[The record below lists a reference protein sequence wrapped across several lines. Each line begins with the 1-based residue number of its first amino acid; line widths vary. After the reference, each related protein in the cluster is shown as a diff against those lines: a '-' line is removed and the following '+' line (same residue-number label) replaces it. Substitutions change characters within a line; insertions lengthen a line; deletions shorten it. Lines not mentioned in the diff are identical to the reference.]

1 MAREVLNSAPACRL
15 EAQAPTASPLAL
27 LFRVNALQA
36 WRRVKAIRERS
47 RLLSSLIGFFIV
59 GYVTLAF
66 WLFRFGMEFVIT
78 HFPGLGSL
86 LVERLLFLLFAF
98 LFVLL
103 LFSNLVISYTNL
115 FRNRETTFLLSLPVP
130 PQIIFRWKL
139 VESTLLASWAFLFLI
154 APLLASY
161 GLTNHVAWHF
171 YPATVILI
179 ALFIVL
185 PAVAGAWLAV
195 NIARYLDRRAFQ
207 ITAVSVALLLLIGA
221 AFWLR
226 TEQITD
232 EMFETRVLAVLDK
245 LLLKTR
251 FAQFALLP
259 SYWLSA
265 GVLQWSE
272 GALAAAAFF
281 GLVLLSHSLFFGCL
295 AFTRMGGLFYEA
307 VSTVQSRGNV
317 FGQWT
322 WFRRWERLQNRF
334 GYGRGAVERAAGL
347 LPGVPLDV
355 RALLVKDVRMFWRD
369 TTQWGQTLVLF
380 GLLGA
385 YIINLRHFSQQ
396 LTNPFW
402 VHLVSYL
409 NLGACSLNLATL
421 TTRFVYSQFSLEGKR
436 LWIVGLA
443 PLGLV
448 RVVKTK
454 YWLASISS
462 LFVTLGLIWLS
473 CHMLKLPLERMAY
486 YVLAVSI
493 MTFTLNGLA
502 VGLGVLYPNFK
513 EDNPSK
519 IVSGF
524 GGTFCLVLSFI
535 YIVASVTLLAVGS
548 PWSWARLGESSFGWL
563 VGSWAGFALLSVLL
577 GWLPFRL
584 GLRKVADF
592 EV

>member
-1 MAREVLNSAPACRL
+1 MGTAVQIRGEARESGANGSPS
-15 EAQAPTASPLAL
+15 SPLAL
-27 LFRVNALQA
+27 LTRVNLLQA
-36 WRRVKAIRERS
+36 WRRIKALRQQS
-47 RLLSSLIGFFIV
+47 RLLSGLIGLFII
-59 GYVTLAF
+59 GYVVLAF
-66 WLFRFGMEFVIT
+66 WLFCTGLKFVAS
-78 HFPGLGSL
+78 FPGLGTL
-86 LVERLLFLLFAF
+86 LIERLMFLLFAF

-115 FRNRETTFLLSLPVP
+115 FRNRETTFLLSLPLP
-130 PQIIFRWKL
+130 PQTIFRWKFM
-139 VESTLLASWAFLFLI
+139 ESTLLASWAFLFLI
-154 APLLASY
+154 APLLAAY
-161 GLTNHVAWHF
+161 GLTNHVPWHF
-171 YPATVILI
+171 YLATVALM

-195 NIARYLDRRAFQ
+195 NIAPYLDRRAFQ
-207 ITAVSVALLLLIGA
+207 VAAVSVALLLLIGA
-221 AFWLR
+221 AFWLKA
-226 TEQITD
+226 EHITD
-232 EMFETRVLAVLDK
+232 EIFETRVLAVLDR

-272 GALAAAAFF
+272 GALGAAGFF

-295 AFTRMGGLFYEA
+295 AFTRMGGLFYDA

-322 WFRRWERLQNRF
+322 WFRQWQRRQSRF
-334 GYGRGAVERAAGL
+334 GYDRGAVERAASL
-347 LPGVPLDV
+347 LPGVPVDV
-355 RALLVKDVRMFWRD
+355 RALLIKDVRMFWRD

-380 GLLGA
+380 GLLAA
-385 YIINLRHFSQQ
+385 YIINLRHFAQQ

-454 YWLASISS
+454 FWLASVAS
-462 LFVTLGLIWLS
+462 LLVTLGLIWLS
-473 CHMLKLPLERMAY
+473 CHMLKMPAARTLY
-486 YVLAVSI
+486 FAVAVTL

-502 VGLGVLYPNFK
+502 VGLGALYPNFK
-513 EDNPSK
+513 EENPSK

-524 GGTFCLVLSFI
+524 GGTFCLVLSFL
-535 YIVASVTLLAVGS
+535 YILGSVVLLALAT
-548 PWSWARLGESSFGWL
+548 PWTRPVSGSFGRTVVCL
-563 VGSWAGFALLSVLL
+563 AAFAALSLGL
-577 GWLPFRL
+577 GWMPLRL
-584 GLRKVADF
+584 GL
-592 EV
+592 